1 MICFDIDEY
10 PVSYNEYQQ
19 KAIRD
24 IMPILNKAE
33 SDFDKG
39 SISEYSYSI
48 ITEGLVDKLESVG
61 IKIEYNTYG
70 HRHKWFAADRA
81 WAEAENDWLMDL
93 ANDDEP
99 DPIDEWVA
107 YDPYEG
113 M

>member
-1 MICFDIDEY
+1 MVYLDTDEY
-10 PVSYNEYQQ
+10 PASYSESQQ
-19 KAIRD
+19 QAIKEVLPV
-24 IMPILNKAE
+24 INKAE

-39 SISEYSYSI
+39 AISEYSYSI
-48 ITEGLVDKLESVG
+48 ITEGLVDRLEKVG

-70 HRHKWFAADRA
+70 HRHEWFAADRA